1 MFRWSAVMALAGIL
15 LSGCGSLPE
24 VTDKPV
30 TTSLPAPDSGPLVTT
45 ARRLASGRPAGDS
58 SLLLLA
64 SNKEALD
71 WRLALV
77 DSARSSIDIQLY
89 LWHPSSSSSLL
100 FDRVLRAAERGV
112 RVRILVDDFLFNAKE
127 KNIAAVCRHHPNLDI
142 RIFNPTKLRGNP
154 VGSLW
159 EFLFNFAE
167 LNRRMHNKTFT
178 ADRSL
183 TIVGGRNIADH
194 YFGLDEHYNFLDLD
208 VLAAGPV
215 VADVAEGFDAFWNS
229 ADAFPGERLSSRG
242 DAEDVAALRAT
253 IASQLEEE
261 RHTRLS
267 SFPVEPRSWEPELS
281 RLPRRMVHGRA
292 RFLQDDPNRDDD
304 DRRVVAGI
312 TEMTRSRKGEVL
324 FVTPYLIPSDGAID
338 RVGRA
343 QQAGIRV
350 GILAPSLA
358 ANNQAAAHGH
368 YIKKRGTLVD
378 RGVLLYE
385 LKDQPAEEIR
395 ALVDTPPVRSAAVN
409 LHGKAIVG
417 DRERCFVGSMNLD
430 PRAMQI
436 NTESGLLIDSPEIS
450 GELFELLKRTAG
462 PESAWAVTRDERG
475 RLKWTAGEESGGEP
489 PAKASKR
496 FISWIS
502 GLLPIESQL

>member
-1 MFRWSAVMALAGIL
+1 MFRGATVALLALACL
-15 LSGCGSLPE
+15 ASCARLPE

-30 TTSLPAPDSGPLVTT
+30 SRALPAPESGPLVTT
-45 ARRLASGRPAGDS
+45 SRQLASGRASGDS
-58 SLLLLA
+58 SMLLLA
-64 SNKEALD
+64 SNREALD

-89 LWHPSSSSSLL
+89 LWHKSSSSSLL
-100 FDRVLRAAERGV
+100 FDRVLKAADRGV
-112 RVRILVDDFLFNAKE
+112 RVRILVDDFLFQANE
-127 KNIAAVCRHHPNLDI
+127 SNIAAVCRHHPNLDI
-142 RIFNPTKLRGNP
+142 RIFNPTRLRGNP
-154 VGSLW
+154 LGSIW

-194 YFGLDEHYNFLDLD
+194 YFGLDEDYNFFDLD

-215 VADVAEGFDAFWNS
+215 VADVADGFDAFWNS
-229 ADAFPGERLSSRG
+229 AGAFPGEMLSRRG
-242 DAEDVAALRAT
+242 DAEDVARLRAELT
-253 IASQLEEE
+253 AQLEQE
-261 RHTRLS
+261 RSTRLAA
-267 SFPVEPRSWEPELS
+267 FPIEPQSWERELS
-281 RLPRRMVHGRA
+281 GLRRRMVTGRA
-292 RFLQDDPNRDDD
+292 TFLQDDPNKDDD

-312 TEMTRSRKGEVL
+312 QQMTRSEKGEVV
-324 FVTPYLIPSDGAID
+324 FVTPYLIPSSDAID
-338 RVGRA
+338 RLAVAG
-343 QQAGIRV
+343 QEGIRV

-368 YIKKRGTLVD
+368 YVKKRGPMID
-378 RGVLLYE
+378 RGVLLFE
-385 LKDQPAEEIR
+385 LKDQPAEELR
-395 ALVDTPPVRSAAVN
+395 ALVDTPPVRSKSVN
-409 LHGKAIVG
+409 LHAKAIVG

-430 PRAMQI
+430 PRAMRI

-450 GELFELLKRTAG
+450 RELFELLKQTAG

-475 RLKWTAGEESGGEP
+475 RLVWTAGGESGGEP

-496 FISWIS
+496 ILSWIS